1 MIRNL
6 KKKNCIGIYGPTCIL
21 QTKYFFICLQI
32 DFHHNNTKHK
42 TESLFMNDLIVIR
55 DILSIANIVF
65 IYLQSF

>member
-21 QTKYFFICLQI
+21 QTKYFFIGLQI
-32 DFHHNNTKHK
+32 DFHHNNTKH
-42 TESLFMNDLIVIR
+42 SLFMNDLIVIR